1 MQPAPE
7 GLTGPLRRVRVFR
20 GWWIVLSGYLTQ
32 VASGGAS
39 GWVFGVLILPMQAE
53 LGWSRSTIVG
63 VLTLEK
69 LVGGVY
75 GVWLGPRLDRYGARM
90 IMAGSA
96 AFGGTCLMLIS
107 QVQTPWQSYV
117 LWALMGLVSPGLLTM
132 GPIVAISNW
141 FVRKRGQAIMFS
153 TLSAATSGLL
163 LAPAMAAVA
172 DALSWRDAWLLMG
185 ALMWLTVPISLVTIR
200 HRPEDVG
207 LTPDG
212 DPVPEAPVS
221 TRPAFVE
228 SEADSYWTVPRALR
242 SRSFWLLSL
251 GFMLTSLPASS
262 IYIHMSSFVQS
273 RGFSVEEGA
282 GAVSVYGIGVLAG
295 RFIWGF
301 AVIKAGLHRT
311 LVTYAFLYGLSI
323 IVFTLPHDLFAIY
336 ATIGLLGVAIAGA
349 QQLRAQVFPDYFG
362 RRIVGTLLGF
372 ASVIN
377 TVTTA
382 SAPLI
387 VAMAY
392 DHSGKYTPTFVVW
405 GICCM
410 VAGAGFY
417 FSRPKRR
424 AEALVPT
431 SSASV

>member
-1 MQPAPE
+1 
-7 GLTGPLRRVRVFR
+7 
-20 GWWIVLSGYLTQ
+20 
-32 VASGGAS
+32 
-39 GWVFGVLILPMQAE
+39 VFGVLILPMQDE

-69 LVGGVY
+69 LVGGVF
-75 GVWLGPRLDRYGARM
+75 GVWLGPRLDKYGARV
-90 IMAGSA
+90 IMAASA
-96 AFGGTCLMLIS
+96 AFGGTCLILLS
-107 QVQTPWQSYV
+107 QVQAPWQSYV

-153 TLSAATSGLL
+153 TLSAATSALL

-172 DALSWRDAWLLMG
+172 DALTWRDAWLVMG
-185 ALMWLTVPISLVTIR
+185 GLMWLTVPISLIVIR

-212 DPVPEAPVS
+212 DPVPETPAHA
-221 TRPAFVE
+221 RPAFVE
-228 SEADSYWTVPRALR
+228 TEADAYWTVPLALR
-242 SRSFWLLSL
+242 SRSFWLLSP
-251 GFMLTSLPASS
+251 GFMLTTLPASS
-262 IYIHMSSFVQS
+262 IFIHMSSYVQS

-282 GAVSVYGIGVLAG
+282 AAVSVYGIGVLAG

-301 AVIKAGLHRT
+301 AAIKAGLHRT
-311 LVTYAFLYGLSI
+311 LVSYAFLYGLSI
-323 IVFTLPHDLFAIY
+323 LVFTLPHDLLAIY
-336 ATIGLLGVAIAGA
+336 VTIVLLGVAIAGA

-372 ASVIN
+372 ATVIS
-377 TVTTA
+377 TVTSA

-392 DHSGKYTPTFVVW
+392 DQTGKYTPTFVIW
-405 GICCM
+405 GICCLI
-410 VAGAGFY
+410 AGVGFF
-417 FSRPKRR
+417 FSRPKHRS
-424 AEALVPT
+424 EALVPT
-431 SSASV
+431 ASASA